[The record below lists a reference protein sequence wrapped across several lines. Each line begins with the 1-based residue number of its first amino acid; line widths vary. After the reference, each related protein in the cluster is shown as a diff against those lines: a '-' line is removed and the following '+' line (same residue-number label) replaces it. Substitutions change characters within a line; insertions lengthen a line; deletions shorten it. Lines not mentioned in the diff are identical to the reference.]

1 MREDKLPASWV
12 WTMLGEVAE
21 SISAG
26 FPTGKHN
33 NEGMGVPHL
42 RPMNINV
49 GGEIDLTVIRYVE
62 DTEYQPL
69 QQGDI
74 LFNNTNSTELV
85 GKTAVV
91 LEDTNWLY
99 SNHMTRIKVPGGFVE
114 PRYISYFLQSLFLNG
129 VFKENSKQHVN
140 QASIGRD
147 FLRSLK
153 IPLPPLADQ
162 IRIANLLDRLM
173 EQLRSAHAA
182 LAEVPGLLR
191 QFRQKVLAMGM
202 RGELT
207 REWRENH
214 PEMSDLEFLSELKD
228 QTTDKKKIFLREK
241 VVDPQPFELPIS
253 WEWTHFGI
261 VANVSA
267 NLVDPK
273 NYPQLPLIAPDNIQ
287 KETGRLLDFQTV
299 DEVKPISAKHK
310 FSAGQILYS
319 KIRPALSKVIIA
331 EFEGICSAD
340 IYPIDSKIETG
351 YLFSFMR
358 SRPFLDAILSSSSR
372 TVLPKVNQDELNLV
386 PVPLP
391 PLEEQKQIT
400 KQIEKF
406 LFLADQLES
415 DYEAAKSQLDA
426 LPQSLLSK
434 AFRGELCTPEPGA
447 ESAEI
452 LLARIQKEKARLE
465 IFEKQQRSQRQARKM
480 KSEKKADLKAL
491 AAVLETSKGE
501 WIPSR
506 MAWQQSEHRDDI
518 EGFYAELKRLIETEQ
533 TVEEEKRGK
542 ESFLRMTQA

>member
-1 MREDKLPASWV
+1 MREDKLPAGWV
-12 WTMLGEVAE
+12 WATLGEIA
-21 SISAG
+21 ISVSTA
-26 FPTGKHN
+26 
-33 NEGMGVPHL
+33 NEV
-42 RPMNINV
+42 
-49 GGEIDLTVIRYVE
+49 
-62 DTEYQPL
+62 DTEGEFVYIDIGSIDNTVFEITEPKIYTWANAPSRARQIVKT
-69 QQGDI
+69 GDI
-74 LFNNTNSTELV
+74 LFSTVRTYLKNIAQVPAEFDNQVASTGFCVIRPVENLIDHRFVFFYILSNQFLEPLNTLQI
-85 GKTAVV
+85 GAVYPTV
-91 LEDTNWLY
+91 KD
-99 SNHMTRIKVPGGFVE
+99 KD
-114 PRYISYFLQSLFLNG
+114 
-129 VFKENSKQHVN
+129 VFN
-140 QASIGRD
+140 QP
-147 FLRSLK
+147 F
-153 IPLPPLADQ
+153 PLPPLADQ
-162 IRIANLLDRLM
+162 IRIAKLLDSLM
-173 EQLRSAHAA
+173 EQVRAAQAA

-191 QFRQKVLAMGM
+191 QFRQKVLALGM

-214 PEMSDLEFLSELKD
+214 PEMSELEFLSELKD
-228 QTTDKKKIFLREK
+228 QTNDKKKLFFREK

-261 VANVSA
+261 VANISA

-299 DEVKPISAKHK
+299 EEVKPISAKHK

-351 YLFSFMR
+351 FLFSFMR
-358 SRPFLDAILSSSSR
+358 SRPFLDSILSSSSR

-465 IFEKQQRSQRQARKM
+465 ILEKQQRSQRQARKM
-480 KSEKKADLKAL
+480 KSEKKSDLKAL
-491 AAVLETSKGE
+491 ATVLETSKGE
-501 WIPSR
+501 WILAR

-533 TVEEEKRGK
+533 MVEEEKRGK
-542 ESFLRMTQA
+542 ESYLRMTQA

>member
-1 MREDKLPASWV
+1 MREDKLPAGWV
-12 WTMLGEVAE
+12 WATLGEVAE
-21 SISAG
+21 SISSG

-69 QQGDI
+69 QHGDI

-99 SNHMTRIKVPGGFVE
+99 SNHMTRIKVPDGLVE

-147 FLRSLK
+147 FLLNLK
-153 IPLPPLADQ
+153 IPLSPLADQ
-162 IRIANLLDRLM
+162 VRIAKLLDRLM
-173 EQLRSAHAA
+173 EQLRSAQTA

-207 REWRENH
+207 REWRSKKNGEDNLIEFENKEKDEKGWYFFKAQEACTVVQSGVTPKGKPFTDKGDIPFLKVYNIVNQEIDFDYKPQFIPRNVH
-214 PEMSDLEFLSELKD
+214 LGEAKRSIAYPNDIVMNIVGPPLGKVAMLSEQYPEWNMNQAITLFRCKEWLLP
-228 QTTDKKKIFLREK
+228 KFLYYFLCEGTQIK
-241 VVDPQPFELPIS
+241 AIS
-253 WEWTHFGI
+253 NDYRG
-261 VANVSA
+261 V
-267 NLVDPK
+267 
-273 NYPQLPLIAPDNIQ
+273 
-287 KETGRLLDFQTV
+287 
-299 DEVKPISAKHK
+299 
-310 FSAGQILYS
+310 AGQSNISLSQCRSLILPVPP
-319 KIRPALSKVIIA
+319 INEQREILRQIDHFFALS
-331 EFEGICSAD
+331 
-340 IYPIDSKIETG
+340 
-351 YLFSFMR
+351 
-358 SRPFLDAILSSSSR
+358 
-372 TVLPKVNQDELNLV
+372 
-386 PVPLP
+386 
-391 PLEEQKQIT
+391 
-400 KQIEKF
+400 
-406 LFLADQLES
+406 DQLEF

-426 LPQSLLSK
+426 LPQSVLSK

-465 IFEKQQRSQRQARKM
+465 ILEKQQRSQRQARKM
-480 KSEKKADLKAL
+480 KSEKKSDLKAL

-501 WIPSR
+501 WILSR

-533 TVEEEKRGK
+533 MVEEEKRGK
-542 ESFLRMTQA
+542 ESYLRMTQA